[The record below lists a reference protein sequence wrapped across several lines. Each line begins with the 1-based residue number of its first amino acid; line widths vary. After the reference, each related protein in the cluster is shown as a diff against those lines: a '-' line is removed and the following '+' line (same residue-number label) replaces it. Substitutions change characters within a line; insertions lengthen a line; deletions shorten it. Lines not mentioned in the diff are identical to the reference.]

1 VWLRPLSPVD
11 LIGPAGARGPA
22 GTRSPAGADRSV
34 GGGVA
39 APGPGPDLLRL
50 DTFCIRTQLHPQ
62 LVHRLAV
69 LGLLDL
75 HVDSSGQSWLPV
87 TGLARAARIERL
99 RRDLGVTYAA
109 TGVVLD
115 LLDRID
121 DLERHV
127 RHHRRQPP

>member
-11 LIGPAGARGPA
+11 PIGPAGARGPA
-22 GTRSPAGADRSV
+22 GADRSV
-34 GGGVA
+34 GGRVA

-50 DTFCIRTQLHPQ
+50 DAFCVRTQLHPQ

-75 HVDSSGQSWLPV
+75 RVDSSGQAWLPV

-127 RHHRRQPP
+127 RRHPRQPP